1 MRTVLFMTMASNKH
15 MKTSQQL
22 KSHHVKPSKLMAL
35 SLALGIAFALPGF
48 AAAKSP
54 NQAPPSLRVDAPNVY
69 VVKKGDTLW
78 DISGR
83 YLSQPWRWPEIW
95 AANRHVKNPHWIY
108 PGDRLL
114 ICIINGR
121 TVIGRDEG
129 DGCLGIERRMN
140 DSGLPVVKLQPQ
152 VRVEPLDLA
161 IPIIPLTQIQH
172 WLKHSRVVAVSDIQ
186 ASPYVVGNRDNRVVA
201 AAGQSVYVRG
211 TGLQVGQQYGVYRE
225 GADYIVQ
232 YGKVKENLGR
242 ELSQVANGK
251 ITAINGDIATLELQR
266 SFDQEVR
273 KGDRVMLENETPLPS
288 VFYPTAATEI
298 TTGGQV
304 IRILDSIS
312 SAAKNSVIA
321 LDRGIQNGAKPG
333 QVLSVYQKGQ
343 ITTDPKTGEKIQLP
357 SERVGLVMIFSTF
370 ERVSY
375 AFVLESEL
383 PIKVADEIRSP
394 LGDLDD
400 QL

>member
-1 MRTVLFMTMASNKH
+1 MRTVLFKTMASNKY
-15 MKTSQQL
+15 MKTSKPL
-22 KSHHVKPSKLMAL
+22 NSHRVKTSKLLAL
-35 SLALGIAFALPGF
+35 SLAFGMAFALPTF
-48 AAAKSP
+48 ATAKSP
-54 NQAPPSLRVDAPNVY
+54 NNTPPSLKVNAPSVY
-69 VVKKGDTLW
+69 IVKKGDTLW

-83 YLSQPWRWPEIW
+83 YLKQAWRWPEIW
-95 AANRHVKNPHWIY
+95 AVNRHVKNPHWIY

-129 DGCLGIERRMN
+129 DGCLGIERRMS

-152 VRVEPLDLA
+152 VRIEPLDIA
-161 IPIIPLTQIQH
+161 IPLIPLSQIQN

-186 ASPYVVGNRDNRVVA
+186 AAPYVVGNRDNRVVA
-201 AAGQSVYVRG
+201 AVGQSVYVRG

-242 ELSQVANGK
+242 ELIQVANGK
-251 ITAINGDIATLELQR
+251 ITAINGEIATIELMR

-273 KGDRVMLENETPLPS
+273 KGDRIMLENEAPLPS
-288 VFYPTAATEI
+288 VFYPTAATEV
-298 TTGGQV
+298 TAGGQV

-321 LDRGIQNGAKPG
+321 VDRGIVNGAKTG
-333 QVLSVYQKGQ
+333 QVFSVYQKGQ
-343 ITTDPKTGEKIQLP
+343 IVTDPKTAEKIQLP
-357 SERVGLVMIFSTF
+357 SERVGLAMIFSTF
-370 ERVSY
+370 ERISY
-375 AFVLESEL
+375 AFVLESDL

-394 LGDLDD
+394 LGELDD
-400 QL
+400 

>member
-1 MRTVLFMTMASNKH
+1 MRTVLFMTMASKKH
-15 MKTSQQL
+15 MKTSQQMN
-22 KSHHVKPSKLMAL
+22 SNRIKPSKLLAL
-35 SLALGIAFALPGF
+35 SLALGMAFALPSF
-48 AAAKSP
+48 ATAQSP
-54 NQAPPSLRVDAPNVY
+54 NQTPPSLRSNAPNVY
-69 VVKKGDTLW
+69 IVKKGDTLW

-83 YLSQPWRWPEIW
+83 YLKQPWRWPEIW

-129 DGCLGIERRMN
+129 DGCLGIERRMS

-152 VRVEPLDLA
+152 VRVEALDMA
-161 IPIIPLTQIQH
+161 IPIIPLSQIQN
-172 WLKHSRVVAVSDIQ
+172 WLKHSRVVAVTDIQ
-186 ASPYVVGNRDNRVVA
+186 AAPYVVGNRDNRVIA

-211 TGLQVGQQYGVYRE
+211 AGLQVGQKYGVYRE
-225 GADYIVQ
+225 GQDYIVQ
-232 YGKVKENLGR
+232 YGKQKENLGR
-242 ELSQVANGK
+242 ELTEVANGTV
-251 ITAINGDIATLELQR
+251 TAMNGEIATLELQR

-288 VFYPTAATEI
+288 VFYPTAATEV
-298 TTGGQV
+298 TADGQV

-312 SAAKNSVIA
+312 SASKNSVVA
-321 LDRGIQNGAKPG
+321 LDRGIVNGAKTG
-333 QVLSVYQKGQ
+333 QVFSVYQKGN

-375 AFVLESEL
+375 AFVLESDL

-394 LGDLDD
+394 LGELDD
-400 QL
+400 